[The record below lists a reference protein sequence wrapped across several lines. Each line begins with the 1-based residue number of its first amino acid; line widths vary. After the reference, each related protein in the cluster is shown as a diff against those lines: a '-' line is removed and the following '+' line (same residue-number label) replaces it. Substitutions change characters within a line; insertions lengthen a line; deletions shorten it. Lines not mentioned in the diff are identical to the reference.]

1 MQQKTLLYIRFQTMT
16 KQQKQ
21 VNYQSTNTYETLN
34 SFTDKTKNIWIVL
47 HGIGYLSKY
56 FIKYFDELNAD
67 ENYIIAPQAP
77 SKYYL
82 KNQYKYVGSSWL
94 TKENTFTETTNVLA
108 YLDAVYA
115 AEKLPKDCNLIIFG
129 FSQGVSIA
137 TRWVASRQLKCQQLI
152 LYAGGIPKELT
163 AKDFN
168 FVGFKNTTISVI
180 VGNKDQ
186 YLTSEVLKYE
196 TKRIEELFQ
205 GKAKQSVFDG
215 GHEIKKEL
223 INQLVYTHEALS

>member
-1 MQQKTLLYIRFQTMT
+1 MDI
-16 KQQKQ
+16 QQKQ
-21 VNYQSTNTYETLN
+21 ATYQTTNTYETSNVL
-34 SFTDKTKNIWIVL
+34 TDQTKNIWIVL

-56 FIKYFDELNAD
+56 FIKYFDELNAE

-94 TKENTFTETTNVLA
+94 TKENTLLETANVLG

-115 AEKLPKDCNLIIFG
+115 AENLPKDKNIIIFG

-137 TRWVASRQLKCQQLI
+137 TRWFATRKMHCDHLV

-163 AKDFN
+163 PKDFN
-168 FVGFKNTTISVI
+168 FIDVQGTEVTVI
-180 VGNKDQ
+180 IGDKDQ
-186 YLTSEVLKYE
+186 YLTGSQLKYE
-196 TKRIEELFQ
+196 TERIAVLFR
-205 GKAKQSVFDG
+205 GKANQHIFEG
-215 GHEIKKEL
+215 GHEVKKEI
-223 INQLVYTHEALS
+223 INQLVPYEKIS